1 MIAKLSHL
9 CARLPIYA
17 ASTYTKGMISMS
29 EPMKR
34 EVADMCEYTA
44 AIAEKNRQKGREEG
58 WAEGRA
64 EEKLD
69 AIQRLLRKGFDREMV
84 ISLGYSTEEYEKA
97 EQRLSVQK

>member
-17 ASTYTKGMISMS
+17 ANTYTKGMISMS

-44 AIAEKNRQKGREEG
+44 AIAEKNRQKGL
-58 WAEGRA
+58 AEGRA

-69 AIQRLLRKGFDREMV
+69 AIQRLLRKGFDRNMV
-84 ISLGYSTEEYEKA
+84 LSLGYSKEEYEKA